1 MSDAPVPPNGQLNL
15 PAVRRVTFGRPL
27 AWLYAGWQ
35 DMRANPIASIAYGL
49 LFAIAGDLILLFS
62 WRNPHLFSAAVSG
75 FFLIAPLL
83 AAGLYEIS
91 RRQALGEHS
100 TFIDSLAGWRRNWQS
115 MAMLGLFLALIAI
128 VWERTSAIMFAFYVP
143 GKLPDLWVFVS
154 EIVFNAEYRG
164 VTFSWFFVGGSVA
177 MLVFAIS
184 AVSAPMLINRD
195 VYFISAILTSLRAV
209 ARNFDVMMLWAA
221 LVVTLTLTGF
231 ATLLFGLVILMPL
244 IGHASWHAC
253 RELVEA

>member
-1 MSDAPVPPNGQLNL
+1 MSDAPAPRDGQLNL
-15 PAVRRVTFGRPL
+15 PAVRRVVLGRPL
-27 AWLYAGWQ
+27 AWLGAGWQ

-91 RRQALGEHS
+91 RRQSLGEHS

-115 MAMLGLFLALIAI
+115 MAMLGLFLALVATA
-128 VWERTSAIMFAFYVP
+128 WERTTAIMFALYVP
-143 GKLPDLWVFVS
+143 GKLPDLWVFATQ
-154 EIVFNAEYRG
+154 IVFNTEYIG
-164 VTFSWFFVGGSVA
+164 VTLSWLLVGGSVA
-177 MLVFAIS
+177 LLVFAVS
-184 AVSAPMLINRD
+184 AVSAPLLIKRD

-209 ARNFDVMMLWAA
+209 ARNVDVMMLWAV
-221 LVVTLTLTGF
+221 LVVALTLTGF

-253 RELVEA
+253 RELVED